1 MLGAIA
7 GDVIGSV
14 HEFRGACPEDFELFE
29 RHSGP
34 TDDSVLTVAVAETVL
49 DRGDFAAAL
58 RRWGRRYPA
67 AGYGGHFALWLLD
80 DQAGPYQSYGNGSA
94 MRVSPIGWAFDTLE
108 EVLAGAERS
117 AAVSHDHPEGVKGA
131 QAVAA
136 AILVARKGGSRADLR
151 ELFEARFGY
160 DCSRSL
166 AELRARH
173 RFDETCPGT
182 VPVAATIAIGATSVE
197 DAIRKAVSLG
207 GDADTLGCIAGSI
220 AEAMFGGVPRSL
232 ADAVTARLPDDL
244 REVTERFMARYA
256 VPVA

>member
-14 HEFRGACPEDFELFE
+14 HEFQGPCPEDFELFE
-29 RHSGP
+29 KYSRA

-49 DRGDFAAAL
+49 DGGDFAIAL

-67 AGYGGHFALWLLD
+67 AGYGGHFAGWLLD
-80 DQAGPYQSYGNGSA
+80 DGAGPYGSYGNGSA
-94 MRVSPIGWAFDTLE
+94 MRVSPIGWAFETLE

-117 AAVSHDHPEGVKGA
+117 AVVSHDHPEGIKGA

-136 AILVARKGGSRADLR
+136 AIFVARQGGSPAELR
-151 ELFEARFGY
+151 QLFQARFGY
-160 DCSRSL
+160 NCSRSL
-166 AELRARH
+166 GELRARH

-182 VPVAATIAIGATSVE
+182 VPVAATIAIESTSVE

-220 AEAMFGGVPRSL
+220 AEALHGGVPRGL
-232 ADAVTARLPDDL
+232 AGSVLARLPADL
-244 REVTERFMARYA
+244 REVTERFVRRYG

>member
-14 HEFRGACPEDFELFE
+14 HEFQGPCPEDFALFE
-29 RHSGP
+29 RYSRP

-49 DRGDFAAAL
+49 EGGEFADAL

-67 AGYGGHFALWLLD
+67 AGYGLNFGEWLRD
-80 DQAGPYQSYGNGSA
+80 DRVGPYGSYGNGSA
-94 MRVSPIGWAFDTLE
+94 MRVSPIGWAYDTLE
-108 EVLAGAERS
+108 RVLVEAERS

-136 AILVARKGGSRADLR
+136 AIFVARKGGTPAELR
-151 ELFEARFGY
+151 ELFESRFDY

-166 AELRARH
+166 ETLRARH
-173 RFDETCPGT
+173 RFDETCQRT
-182 VPVAATIAIGATSVE
+182 VPVAATVALLSTSVE
-197 DAIRKAVSLG
+197 DAIRKAVSMG

-220 AEAMFGGVPRSL
+220 AEAMHGGVPRSL
-232 ADAVTARLPDDL
+232 AEAVTTRLPADL
-244 REVTERFMARYA
+244 RSVTERFMARFG